1 MSTFYVDAWKAL
13 LNTVEAMAPDYD
25 PETRVSLNKFVDQLP
40 SVFNQVILCGLAI
53 LDFKRL
59 VIKMLSQC
67 CMRTIFYST
76 FVVP

>member
-1 MSTFYVDAWKAL
+1 MLDTA
-13 LNTVEAMAPDYD
+13 EAMAPNYD

-59 VIKMLSQC
+59 LVVFKNVKSMLHDNFLLYFCRSL
-67 CMRTIFYST
+67 
-76 FVVP
+76 